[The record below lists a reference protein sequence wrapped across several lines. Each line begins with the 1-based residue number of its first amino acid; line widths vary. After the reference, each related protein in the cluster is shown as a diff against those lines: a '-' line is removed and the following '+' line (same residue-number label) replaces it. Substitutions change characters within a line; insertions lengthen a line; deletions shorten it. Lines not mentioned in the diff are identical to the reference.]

1 MLGTKF
7 VRLMTGDEWE
17 HPLEDGDTITDT
29 TTPVELLDLQNT
41 GTRLFDESD
50 GEALNDLMASLS
62 EITDGKRV
70 QVQQILDGLT
80 DLTQVV
86 SDRETEARRLLDSA
100 QTLTG
105 TLADRDEEL
114 GAAIDNL
121 NVVVGDLAERRT
133 ALVEL
138 LDSTSAAARELSD
151 VVGDNRED
159 LDVVLDEVH
168 TTLETIGDHQVD
180 LAQAIAYLGV
190 GIEGFASIGYNGPEE
205 IPRPWGNIFT
215 QLIGPIGPD
224 GVLGACMP
232 IDRMLDLVFGPDPL
246 PCEERTGPI
255 MASPSPGDDGPPVQG
270 EPPDLTQPAGDVE
283 RPARA
288 LPDRGAVVSRVG
300 ARHGRAAGGGRAA
313 RPARLFGPGRRGH
326 ATRSTPSSPGPS
338 GCIPGSP
345 VRQLGIEVG
354 QITDVRE
361 HRRHGPRQHA
371 HRGRRRAARRRLRRH
386 RPGHRPRRALHP
398 ARARLRRAARRWRTA
413 TSSLPSGRR
422 CRSRWT
428 SCSGASRTTSA
439 PSTPRT
445 PATS

>member
-1 MLGTKF
+1 MVGVLVLNADAFADRYQVNARFDDAAGIGPGDVVRVAGVDAGKVDAVRQEDGRVEVVLAIDEGIELSADTSASVQVETVLGTKF
-7 VRLMTGDEWE
+7 VRLVTGDEWE

-41 GTRLFDESD
+41 GTRLFNESD

-80 DLTQVV
+80 DLTRVV

-138 LDSTSAAARELSD
+138 LDSTSAAARELSG
-151 VVGDNRED
+151 VIGDNRED
-159 LDVVLDEVH
+159 LDVVLDQVH

-215 QLIGPIGPD
+215 QLIGPVGPD

-270 EPPDLTQPAGDVE
+270 EPPDLTQPAGDVSVLLE
-283 RPARA
+283 PF
-288 LPDRGAVVSRVG
+288 LTGV
-300 ARHGRAAGGGRAA
+300 
-313 RPARLFGPGRRGH
+313 
-326 ATRSTPSSPGPS
+326 PS
-338 GCIPGSP
+338 
-345 VRQLGIEVG
+345 
-354 QITDVRE
+354 
-361 HRRHGPRQHA
+361 
-371 HRGRRRAARRRLRRH
+371 
-386 RPGHRPRRALHP
+386 
-398 ARARLRRAARRWRTA
+398 
-413 TSSLPSGRR
+413 
-422 CRSRWT
+422 
-428 SCSGASRTTSA
+428 
-439 PSTPRT
+439 
-445 PATS
+445 